1 MDWLTFVSKLVDSLA
16 WPLVALILG
25 LVFRKKVLELITTI
39 RKLKAGPVEAEFEIE
54 TKQIRATATAALQQV
69 EITQATP
76 QSPGRLEEPRGEVFA
91 KLLNARNDPT
101 GQIIEGWST
110 VDGELFRLGKQLG
123 FIVDPL
129 ESTTKVY
136 QAVMAS
142 DVLPE
147 QTRRLVRELRDLRNK
162 VAHGKVQA
170 TTEAAQDYLVA
181 VDRVVELIFNY
192 RKNIPNYTPDVR

>member
-1 MDWLTFVSKLVDSLA
+1 MDWLTFVSKLIDSLA

-25 LVFRKKVLELITTI
+25 LVFRKKLLELITTI
-39 RKLKAGPVEAEFEIE
+39 KKLKAGPVEAEFEME
-54 TKQIRATATAALQQV
+54 TKQIRATATAALQQAEV
-69 EITQATP
+69 VHETP
-76 QSPGRLEEPRGEVFA
+76 ESGSRPEEPRGEIFA

-123 FIVDPL
+123 FVVDPL

-142 DVLPE
+142 DVLPHG
-147 QTRRLVRELRDLRNK
+147 TRRLVRELRDLRNK

-192 RKNIPNYTPDVR
+192 RKNIPNYVPSAR